1 MGAGLGRARARPPP
15 TLARRMHFG
24 MEEAQREAGFLKA
37 AVQRG
42 PRGAL
47 GQRLRLPVVIW
58 LPRWAPGPE
67 FASGG

>member
-1 MGAGLGRARARPPP
+1 
-15 TLARRMHFG
+15 
-24 MEEAQREAGFLKA
+24 MEEAQRELGRMKA

-42 PRGAL
+42 LRGSL
-47 GQRLRLPVVIW
+47 GQRFSLPVVIW